1 MKFAVS
7 NIGLKAFDH
16 LGDLEKLKKM
26 GFEGLEVALSR
37 AFIGDWNSPNLIQI
51 EDYRRGIEA
60 NGLSIVGLHSLFW
73 DRPRYTMFGDT
84 HVKAKTIDFLVK
96 LSAICRDLG
105 GKTLI
110 YGSQTARTK
119 GQRTMKEANTEAAD
133 FFDALCKRVE
143 GHGTCFCIEPLET
156 DVSDYVHSVLESQA
170 IVKAV
175 NHSALKVQ
183 IDAKAMALADEVQ
196 LEVFKS
202 VRNDLVHV
210 HVNEPGLDSLG
221 STGLVNHAKIGAC
234 LKDIGY
240 EGFVSIEQKMIDA
253 NEPLTEIHNSVRVLK
268 KHYT

>member
-7 NIGLKAFDH
+7 NIGLKPYDH
-16 LGDLEKLKKM
+16 IDDLEALKKM

-37 AFIGDWNSPNLIQI
+37 AFFGDWNCPNSLQV
-51 EDYRRGIEA
+51 EGYRRSIEA

-73 DRPRYTMFGDT
+73 DRPKYSMFGDT
-84 HVKAKTIDFLVK
+84 YVKTKTMDFLVK
-96 LSAICRDLG
+96 LSAMCRDLG

-110 YGSQTARTK
+110 YGSRTARTK
-119 GQRTMKEANTEAAD
+119 GKRTMKEANTEAAD

-170 IVKAV
+170 IVEAV
-175 NHSALKVQ
+175 NHSALKIQ
-183 IDAKAMALADEVQ
+183 IDAKAMTLADEVQ

-210 HVNEPGLDSLG
+210 HVNEPGLDTLG
-221 STGLVNHAKIGAC
+221 SSGLVNHAKIGAC
-234 LKDIGY
+234 LRDIGY
-240 EGFVSIEQKMIDA
+240 EGFVSVEQRMIDA
-253 NEPLTEIHNSVRVLK
+253 KEPLTGIHQSVRVLK
-268 KHYT
+268 EHYT